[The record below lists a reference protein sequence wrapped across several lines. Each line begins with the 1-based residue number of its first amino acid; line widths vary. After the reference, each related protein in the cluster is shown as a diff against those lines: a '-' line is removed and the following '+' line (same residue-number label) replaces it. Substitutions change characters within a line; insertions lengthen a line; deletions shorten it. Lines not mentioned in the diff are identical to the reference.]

1 MVSYTQ
7 RFLVNITLLNAGNQ
21 LIFGKEK
28 KIETVFQ
35 DTAITVFLNH
45 VFVIPSFLHIVK
57 IKMKKNH
64 LDREFPRK
72 HKTYT
77 LNSYNSVHVLN
88 VCFQIIYIG
97 DVEIFYSG
105 VFLSWKY
112 Q

>member
-1 MVSYTQ
+1 M
-7 RFLVNITLLNAGNQ
+7 
-21 LIFGKEK
+21 K
-28 KIETVFQ
+28 KI
-35 DTAITVFLNH
+35 
-45 VFVIPSFLHIVK
+45 
-57 IKMKKNH
+57 H

-88 VCFQIIYIG
+88 VYFQIIYIG

>member
-1 MVSYTQ
+1 M
-7 RFLVNITLLNAGNQ
+7 
-21 LIFGKEK
+21 K
-28 KIETVFQ
+28 KI
-35 DTAITVFLNH
+35 
-45 VFVIPSFLHIVK
+45 
-57 IKMKKNH
+57 H

-97 DVEIFYSG
+97 DVAIFYSG